1 MIKNK
6 TVILTGAPFSGKTT
20 LLKYF
25 KKKGYKIIEE
35 SARFLINY
43 NRRNNINILPWID
56 QDKFER
62 LCFKHQLQKEK
73 IIDTLKTDKPVI
85 MDESVID
92 FAAYYLIRGL
102 KIPSYLQ
109 KGIDK
114 SNHNYI
120 FILEVLPN
128 YKKDKNR
135 PWTIEQIKDLQ
146 QNLINLYSNHYPAN
160 KIHKIPALSVEKRF
174 KLIEKIIS

>member
-1 MIKNK
+1 MNKNK

-62 LCFKHQLQKEK
+62 LCFKHQIQKEK
-73 IIDTLKTDKPVI
+73 LINTLQTDKPVI

-92 FAAYYLIRGL
+92 FGAYYLLRGL
-102 KIPSYLQ
+102 KVPQYLQ

-114 SNHNYI
+114 SNHDFI
-120 FILEVLPN
+120 FILDVLPD

-135 PWTIEQIKDLQ
+135 PWTLEQINSLQ
-146 QNLINLYSNHYPAN
+146 QNLTNLYLSHYSKN
-160 KIHKIPALSVEKRF
+160 KIYKIPAISVAKRF
-174 KLIEKIIS
+174 KMIENIIS